1 MPLLVFSRV
10 VLATFALVLVTHH
23 ATGLAQ
29 EATVPSRYYLGVAK
43 IDISPEHPVLLS
55 GYAGRS
61 HELTRNVV
69 QPLHARAIVIGGD
82 DPKSPAAPHAAD
94 LVTPPVVLISVD
106 NCTITPLVRNVVAKE
121 LNTMFGIEAGR
132 LTIAVSHTH
141 SGPML
146 VNSLGNLLIRDQTP
160 AEHEACDRYTQQLV
174 RQLIE
179 VVGQAWE
186 NRQWVTLQRNQ
197 GAVDFA
203 INRRGGQVVDHQ
215 LPLLVALNEQQQPV
229 LLLTNYACHCVSAG
243 SGLEICGDWAA
254 YASQS
259 LETTHPTATA
269 MVLIGCGADQN
280 PAAMGGIV
288 AAQNQGEALASE
300 VQALLEKPKQ
310 PVQGSLEIDYREIN
324 LPLAPLP
331 TREQWEL
338 WAQEPG
344 IIGFHAQKNLRR
356 LDSGEALPTSVDYP
370 IQTWRFGRDLAMVFL
385 GGEVV
390 VDYVHLLRQRIDPDR
405 LWVTA
410 YANAVPCYIPSQRI
424 LREGGYEG
432 GDAMVW
438 YDLPTRLTEETEP
451 LILNEVQSQ
460 LGAEFTQEHD
470 TTRTGGTWPKS
481 PQASLD
487 AMKTHPE
494 FRIELVASEP
504 LICDPV
510 AIDFGPDGRLWV
522 VQMNDYP
529 EGLDGKYQAGGSVR
543 VLTDTTGDGH
553 YDSAIT
559 FLDKLPFPTDVKV
572 WRDGVLICAAPDVLF
587 ARDTTGDGRADEVVK
602 VLTGFQTH
610 NYQARVNSL
619 TWGLDHWVYGA
630 AGIFGGM
637 VKNAAQTEIDLNNRD
652 FRFQPDQGI
661 VEAVSGRT
669 QQGRVRDDWGNW
681 FGCENGAL
689 LWHYPATEHYARR
702 NPSAPNPPTVVG
714 VPQSN
719 RLFPPAQTIQWAL
732 SGPKGLPTSACGVGI
747 FRSDLLGPE
756 YNNGSFTCEPVN
768 QLVHRLQLQAN
779 GVSFVGH
786 RAANEQDR
794 EFLWSNDQWF
804 RPVQVKTGLDGALY
818 VVDMYRF
825 LIEHPRFL
833 SDEVRAKI
841 DVRAGDDRGRI
852 YRVVPKSSTAPPPAA
867 QDDMTAWTP
876 TQLARALD
884 SSNGVRRDLA
894 HQLLWW
900 NVPPGSLS
908 TQEGQACLEELR
920 RILTHSA
927 HPAARVQ
934 ALCLLGEWKHL
945 PLEMLLKALRDS
957 HPAVRRHAV
966 RVSEHRLRSA
976 DPDVSKIVAS
986 LRELASDLDPQVR
999 LQVAHSVG
1007 EWNDPGAGPLLSLLL
1022 EQNAQNP
1029 WITSAVLSSLNSN
1042 NLTGIVKEKLSRLS
1056 DSDRL
1061 SESLQTMI
1069 RQALGMDA
1077 PTSVAL
1083 LLQQAAIRPA
1093 APERVERRAI
1103 WQLEIAMLVAE
1114 AITNQPDVFSQLESP
1129 FREML
1134 DHDVQSIVRNWNT
1147 SESAQTSDE
1156 GDLVRLEFLGHAT
1169 QPQLVLPILRSA
1181 LRPQSTTEIQT
1192 AAINAWARL
1201 ALHGHDE
1208 TAKEF
1213 CSLIPDLTPRLQN
1226 LVMQHAQANPQLT
1239 RQLLDA
1245 IATSRIPMNLLDANA
1260 RQFLTN
1266 HPDSAI
1272 QQQAKEL
1279 FSSEVVG
1286 NWREL
1291 LPQYQGLD
1299 VAAGN
1304 SEQGQ
1309 AVFQKHCASCHRVD
1323 NVGHTVGPDLRAL
1336 TDVSVEGLL
1345 TSILNPHTAMDA
1357 RYTAYLALTTDG
1369 QVLSGM
1375 LESESSNSV
1384 TLLAQ
1389 EGKRFQLLRSE
1400 IDSLQRTGKSLMPE
1414 GLEKEIPPN
1423 AMRDLL
1429 HFLGAVARPIR
1440 YEYVGSSGAHPS
1452 YPDSDPPQKLVD
1464 RRYGTDRFNDMQWVN
1479 FRHVGQPIHQVRFDL
1494 GQELT
1499 LSRIR
1504 IVYGVNHQPGA
1515 IHAPSLMRIRLLNE
1529 TGVVHEMEVGD
1540 WDDSPDGLGVY
1551 QIDRRTRL
1559 IEFPVLSARRVEVEW
1574 EGDAEWTSL
1583 AEIDFGPT
1591 DELLAREL
1599 AESNSP
1605 IEQTIKPM
1613 DFQKTGIKSVDRIME
1628 LVAAT
1633 RVGTPDEYR
1642 VIPEIWQEAIAAG
1655 KRNES
1660 AELMTMLDATLP
1672 RATEPL
1678 TDWQAVVVGGGIIN
1692 GISQAGPYPG
1702 PRLAELLQSN
1712 PNLNE
1717 RFQRSLILAAEMVE
1731 QESVPQGTRYD
1742 ALRMIALRPWD
1753 DCQRQLRYY
1762 LQVEIPH
1769 ELQQGS
1775 VSGLADVP
1783 HLEAAFALQSA
1794 LDYLPVDLKNLAIN
1808 SLVQRVSEDSL
1819 RSKLKRGDVLIDDLH
1834 PLLQAHLRNE

>member
-1 MPLLVFSRV
+1 MPLLVSSRV
-10 VLATFALVLVTHH
+10 VLATFALAIFAVHD
-23 ATGLAQ
+23 TGRSQ
-29 EATVPSRYYLGVAK
+29 EASEPSRYYLGVAK
-43 IDISPEHPVLLS
+43 IDVSPKHPVLLS

-69 QPLHARAIVIGGD
+69 QPLHARAVVVGGSD
-82 DPKSPAAPHAAD
+82 AETLGTTTKAD
-94 LVTPPVVLISVD
+94 SSNAPVVLISLD

-121 LNTMFGIEAGR
+121 LNTLFGIDAGR
-132 LTIAVSHTH
+132 LTIAASHTH

-174 RQLIE
+174 QQLID
-179 VVGQAWE
+179 VVGQAWK
-186 NRQWVTLQRNQ
+186 NRQWVTLHRNQ
-197 GAVDFA
+197 GTVDFA

-215 LPLLVALNEQQQPV
+215 LPLLVALNEQQEPI

-243 SGLEICGDWAA
+243 SGLEICGDWAGF
-254 YASQS
+254 ASDT
-259 LETTHPTATA
+259 LEAAHPDVTA

-280 PAAMGGIV
+280 PAAMGGI
-288 AAQNQGEALASE
+288 AAAKNQGEMLAAE

-310 PVQGSLEIDYREIN
+310 PVQGALELAYREIK

-331 TREQWEL
+331 AREQWERL
-338 WAQEPG
+338 AQEPG
-344 IIGFHAQKNLRR
+344 IIGYHAQKNLRR
-356 LDSGEALPTSVDYP
+356 LDNGEALPTSVDYP
-370 IQTWRFGRDLAMVFL
+370 IQTWKFGRDLAMVFL

-390 VDYVHLLRQRIDPDR
+390 VDYVPLLRQRIDSDR

-410 YANAVPCYIPSQRI
+410 YANSVPCYIPSQRI

-438 YDLPTRLTEETEP
+438 YDLPARLTEETEP
-451 LILNEVQSQ
+451 LILDEVQTQ
-460 LGAEFTQEHD
+460 LGKEYAQEHD
-470 TTRTGGTWPKS
+470 ASRTGGTSPKS

-487 AMKTHPE
+487 AMETHPE

-504 LICDPV
+504 LIRDPI

-543 VLTDTTGDGH
+543 VLTDTTGDGQ

-559 FLDKLPFPTDVKV
+559 FLDNLPFPTDVKV

-602 VLTGFQTH
+602 VLTGFETH

-637 VKNAAQTEIDLNNRD
+637 VKNSAQTEIDLNNRD
-652 FRFQPDQGI
+652 FRFQPDTGT

-702 NPSAPNPPTVVG
+702 NPSAPNPPGVVG

-719 RLFPPAQTIQWAL
+719 RLFPPAQIIQWAL
-732 SGPKGLPTSACGVGI
+732 SGPKGLPTSACGLGML
-747 FRSDLLGPE
+747 RSDVLGSE
-756 YNNGSFTCEPVN
+756 YENNSFTCEPVN
-768 QLVHRLQLQAN
+768 QLVHRLQLQPN

-786 RAANEQDR
+786 RAANEQEQ

-833 SDEVRAKI
+833 SDDIRQNI
-841 DVRAGDDRGRI
+841 DVRAGQDRGRI
-852 YRVVPKSSTAPPPAA
+852 YRIVPKSKLIPPPASRE
-867 QDDMTAWTP
+867 DMTTWTAP
-876 TQLARALD
+876 QLAQAMD
-884 SSNGVRRDLA
+884 SNNGVRRDLA

-900 NVPPGSLS
+900 RMTPELLS
-908 TQEGQACLEELR
+908 TMEGQSCIEELR
-920 RILTHSA
+920 RVLTHSTY
-927 HPAARVQ
+927 PAVRIQV
-934 ALCLLGEWKHL
+934 LCLLDEWNEL
-945 PLEMLLKALRDS
+945 PRALLLKALQDA

-966 RVSEHRLRSA
+966 RVSERQLRQPDKDMSDVVARLS
-976 DPDVSKIVAS
+976 
-986 LRELASDLDPQVR
+986 ELASDSDPQVR
-999 LQVAHSVG
+999 LQVAYSVG
-1007 EWNDPGAGPLLSLLL
+1007 EWKYPGAGQLLNKLL
-1022 EQNAQNP
+1022 EQDEDNP
-1029 WITSAVLSSLNSN
+1029 WITSAVFSSLTTN
-1042 NLTGIVKEKLSRLS
+1042 NLSGMLEARLSRMA

-1061 SESLQTMI
+1061 PASVQSMV
-1069 RQALGMDA
+1069 RQALAMDGSRCA
-1077 PTSVAL
+1077 EF
-1083 LLQQAAIRPA
+1083 LLQRTSLPPDAQGTSKRPA
-1093 APERVERRAI
+1093 V
-1103 WQLEIAMLVAE
+1103 WQLQIWMLMAE
-1114 AITNQPDVFSQLESP
+1114 AITNQPEQPSSLESS
-1129 FREML
+1129 FRALLERETEAI
-1134 DHDVQSIVRNWNT
+1134 VQAWNAAKSIEPTAEVQI
-1147 SESAQTSDE
+1147 AQ
-1156 GDLVRLEFLGHAT
+1156 LEFLGHST
-1169 QPQLVLPILRSA
+1169 QPELVLPILRSA
-1181 LRPQSTTEIQT
+1181 LRPQSTTDIQT
-1192 AAINAWARL
+1192 AAINSWARL
-1201 ALHGHDE
+1201 ARNGNDE
-1208 TAKEF
+1208 LAKEY
-1213 CSLIPDLTPRLQN
+1213 CDLIPELTPLLQAQVLQLAQENSRLT
-1226 LVMQHAQANPQLT
+1226 LAM
-1239 RQLLDA
+1239 LDA
-1245 IATSRIPMNLLDANA
+1245 IATNRVPATLLDASA
-1260 RQFLTN
+1260 RQFLLN
-1266 HPDSAI
+1266 HPDLSI
-1272 QQQAKEL
+1272 QQAAKPL
-1279 FSSEVVG
+1279 FSSEVAG

-1304 SEQGQ
+1304 SERGRV
-1309 AVFQKHCASCHRVD
+1309 VFQKHCAGCHRVD
-1323 NVGHTVGPDLRAL
+1323 DVGHTVGPDLRAL

-1345 TSILNPHTAMDA
+1345 TSILNPHAAMDT
-1357 RYTAYLALTTDG
+1357 RYAAYIALTTDG

-1389 EGKRFQLLRSE
+1389 ESKRFQLLRSE
-1400 IDSLQRTGKSLMPE
+1400 IDSLQRTGKSMMPD
-1414 GLEKEIPPN
+1414 GLEKEIPPD

-1440 YEYVGSSGAHPS
+1440 YDYVGSSGGHPTYS
-1452 YPDSDPPQKLVD
+1452 DSTPPHKLVD
-1464 RRYGTDRFNDMQWVN
+1464 RRYGTDRFNDQQWVN
-1479 FRHVGQPIHQVRFDL
+1479 FRHFGQTIHEAKFDL
-1494 GQELT
+1494 GEETT

-1504 IVYGVNHQPGA
+1504 VVYGVNHQPGA
-1515 IHAPSLMRIRLLNE
+1515 IHAPRLMRIRLLNE
-1529 TGVVHEMEVGD
+1529 SGGVHEIEVGD

-1551 QIDRRTRL
+1551 QIERRTRL
-1559 IEFPVLSARRVEVEW
+1559 IEFPLVAARHVEIQW
-1574 EGDAEWTSL
+1574 ESESEWTSL

-1591 DELLAREL
+1591 DALLAREFADVGSQPNQNL
-1599 AESNSP
+1599 
-1605 IEQTIKPM
+1605 KPLE
-1613 DFQKTGIKSVDRIME
+1613 FEKTGIASVDRILE
-1628 LVAAT
+1628 LVASA
-1633 RVGTPDEYR
+1633 RIGTPDEYR
-1642 VIPEIWQEAIAAG
+1642 VIPEIWQHAIAAG
-1655 KRNES
+1655 KRNEPT
-1660 AELMTMLDATLP
+1660 ELMAMLDATLP

-1678 TDWQAVVVGGGIIN
+1678 TDWQAVVLGGGIIN
-1692 GISQAGPYPG
+1692 GISQTGPYPG
-1702 PRLAELLQSN
+1702 PRLVELLQAN
-1712 PNLNE
+1712 PDLNE

-1742 ALRMIALRPWD
+1742 ALRMIALRPWS
-1753 DCQRQLRYY
+1753 DCQTQLKNY
-1762 LQVEIPH
+1762 LRAEVPH

-1783 HLEAAFALQSA
+1783 NLEALFALQKA
-1794 LDYLPVDLKNLAIN
+1794 FDYLPADLKNLAID
-1808 SLVQRVSEDSL
+1808 SLVQRSSEDSL
-1819 RSKLKRGDVLIDDLH
+1819 SSKLERGEVAIDDLH
-1834 PLLQAHLRNE
+1834 PLLQSRLRKN